1 MSLHVLHG
9 MIPAKWFRSLGG
21 PGDLYTTKLARWC
34 HPSSEMYKG
43 TCDIERKIDA
53 ANADNSFGHRVAR
66 RESREP
72 TERDVVT
79 VFLGD

>member
-1 MSLHVLHG
+1 